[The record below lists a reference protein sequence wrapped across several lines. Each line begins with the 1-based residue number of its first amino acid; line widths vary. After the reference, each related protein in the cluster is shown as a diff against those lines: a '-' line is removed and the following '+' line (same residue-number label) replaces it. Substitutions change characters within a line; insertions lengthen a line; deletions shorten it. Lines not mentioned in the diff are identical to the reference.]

1 MGIHRS
7 FHLLRSIEYG
17 GAPRLAQTHE
27 LGPCKFHLRPLNFW
41 KVESEAGAF
50 RVVLQPLKIDSAR
63 GAAEHPN
70 IAQAT
75 SFSCN
80 KTTLQDTDM
89 RDGE

>member
-1 MGIHRS
+1 MLGFRS
-7 FHLLRSIEYG
+7 RGGNSPFFPFCFG
-17 GAPRLAQTHE
+17 GAPRPAQTHK

-70 IAQAT
+70 IAKPP
-75 SFSCN
+75 S
-80 KTTLQDTDM
+80 
-89 RDGE
+89 